1 MDLTTLFSGN
11 LETKNLTTRV
21 VSLAGFQ
28 RCYMLQNSC
37 MFLFHTAPFITPEKE
52 MFVTFIFMTNKQGYN
67 MLDTC
72 HVTSLKLDGNCSGS
86 WRRNDVPGKCALISG
101 GKKGQNMV
109 NSLPPSDSAIL
120 STIRSPSGQQCKPLW
135 DRLNHQQKANNLS
148 GFCPAISHLAM
159 QNQQPTGFGGYI
171 ICMLGELLGL

>member
-11 LETKNLTTRV
+11 LETKHLTTRV
-21 VSLAGFQ
+21 VSLARFQ
-28 RCYMLQNSC
+28 RCYMLQNFC
-37 MFLFHTAPFITPEKE
+37 MFLFHTALLIAPEKD

-86 WRRNDVPGKCALISG
+86 WRRSDVPRKCALISG
-101 GKKGQNMV
+101 GMTGQSMM

-120 STIRSPSGQQCKPLW
+120 MIIRSPSAQQCKPLW
-135 DRLNHQQKANNLS
+135 DRLNHQQKANSLS

-159 QNQQPTGFGGYI
+159 QNQQPTGFGGCS
-171 ICMLGELLGL
+171 ICMLGPLLGP